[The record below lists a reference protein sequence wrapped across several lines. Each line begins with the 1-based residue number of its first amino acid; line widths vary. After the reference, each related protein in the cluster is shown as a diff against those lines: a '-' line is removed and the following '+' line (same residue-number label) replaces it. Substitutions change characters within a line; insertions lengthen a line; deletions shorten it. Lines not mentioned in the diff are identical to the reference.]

1 MNHVFLIRRCHDFSH
16 ILSYFLSALCVECG
30 LLWVFCHHSAFH
42 EDAFHMRPAGFDAR
56 PFRQFI
62 HARTTKSCWIWLPPS
77 SCAAF
82 LRRPLVWP
90 LCSNALILCAR
101 PSWQCGWADVSPE
114 EERFKLAQAC
124 PPGLCAGASSSCGV
138 RVHPSGGVHS
148 SGVGEGGGLPV
159 LLWHLLQHWLAFGPR
174 AAAGH
179 ESHAPR

>member
-1 MNHVFLIRRCHDFSH
+1 MPWFFSYLELFSFQSRRGMWFALS
-16 ILSYFLSALCVECG
+16 ILPSLCLPWRRISYEASWVWCQTFQAVYPCKDNKILLNMASTFQLCFPSPQASG
-30 LLWVFCHHSAFH
+30 L
-42 EDAFHMRPAGFDAR
+42 
-56 PFRQFI
+56 
-62 HARTTKSCWIWLPPS
+62 
-77 SCAAF
+77 
-82 LRRPLVWP
+82 WP

-101 PSWQCGWADVSPE
+101 PSWQCGRADVSPE

-138 RVHPSGGVHS
+138 RVHPSGGAHS

-159 LLWHLLQHWLAFGPR
+159 LLWHLLQHWLAFGSR

>member
-16 ILSYFLSALCVECG
+16 ISSYFLSTHSVECG
-30 LLWVFCHHSAFH
+30 LLWVFWHH
-42 EDAFHMRPAGFDAR
+42 
-56 PFRQFI
+56 
-62 HARTTKSCWIWLPPS
+62 CLPWRRISYEASWVWCQTFQAVYPCKDNKILLNMASTFQLCFPS
-77 SCAAF
+77 PQASG
-82 LRRPLVWP
+82 LWP

-101 PSWQCGWADVSPE
+101 PSWQCGRADVSPE

-138 RVHPSGGVHS
+138 RVHPSGGAHS

-159 LLWHLLQHWLAFGPR
+159 LLWHLLQHWLAFGSR